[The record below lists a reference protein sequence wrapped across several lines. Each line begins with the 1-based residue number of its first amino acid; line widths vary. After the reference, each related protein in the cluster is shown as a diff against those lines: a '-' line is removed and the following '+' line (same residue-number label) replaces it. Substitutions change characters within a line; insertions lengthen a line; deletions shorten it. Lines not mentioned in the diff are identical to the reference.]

1 MPSVRVK
8 KELNSEIYFLTIC
21 VVDWQ
26 YVLDKFDNWEI
37 LLDSIVYCQKEKR
50 LKVHSLVF
58 MLNHIHLIIQN
69 QDVAGF
75 IRDFKKYTSKR
86 IKENFNLHD
95 KKLLKYFTR
104 KNNFQFWQKTNMPEL
119 IKTEKFYVQK
129 KQYIENNP
137 VRKKYVKAPQDWV
150 YSSANPELSIHI
162 DQL

>member
-1 MPSVRVK
+1 MPSIRVK
-8 KELNSEIYFLTIC
+8 KDLNNEIYFLTFC
-21 VVDWQ
+21 VVDWN
-26 YVLDKFDNWEI
+26 YVLDKYDNWEI
-37 LLDSIVYCQKEKR
+37 LLDSVVYCQKEKG
-50 LKVHSLVF
+50 LKVYSLVF
-58 MLNHIHLIIQN
+58 MLNHIHLIIQS

-86 IKENFNLHD
+86 IKNNLFLHD
-95 KKLLKYFTR
+95 KKLLKYFIIND
-104 KNNFQFWQKTNMPEL
+104 KYNFWQKTNMPEL
-119 IKTEKFYVQK
+119 IKTEKFYTQK